1 MALIGFTIEDLANL
15 KAALASGA
23 LIVTI
28 GDRTVKYRD
37 QKDIIQAIRMCL
49 EELNGVPT
57 DTVANVQ
64 GSFNKG
70 SWGSSGGTEGGS
82 L

>member
-1 MALIGFTIEDLANL
+1 MAAIGFTTKDLANL

-28 GDRTVKYRD
+28 GDRTIKYRD

-49 EELNGVPT
+49 QELNGTPT
-57 DTVANVQ
+57 DTVSLVQ
-64 GSFNKG
+64 GTFSKG
-70 SWGSSGGTEGGS
+70 QS
-82 L
+82 